1 MNNRSVSFSRGFT
14 IFTVIILLVSMAI
27 YLWVPSIHITPMF
40 HYILLFMYALTMLVY
55 TMLQKTIGDK
65 LSKFVN
71 VYMLV
76 NFGKL
81 VLFSIIIFI
90 YAWFNRDDAV
100 PFILTFFIYYIL
112 FTAYE
117 VISLLKVSKSN

>member
-1 MNNRSVSFSRGFT
+1 MGSGTFSRGFT
-14 IFTVIILLVSMAI
+14 IYSVIILLISLAI
-27 YLWVPSIHITPMF
+27 YMWVPSISITSYYP
-40 HYILLFMYALTMLVY
+40 YILLFMYAFTLIIYYMVS
-55 TMLQKTIGDK
+55 KTIRQK

-81 VLFSIIIFI
+81 ILFSIVIVV

-112 FTAYE
+112 FSAYE
-117 VISLLKVSKSN
+117 VISLLKVSKSQ